1 MANQRILISL
11 ASRRMDKDATC
22 PLVIITRPGFNRLR
36 EEFAQQRSD
45 RGGGLP
51 ACYSYLQFISERR
64 RSPPTNAMVLTGRC
78 FNACDWT
85 DLKL

>member
-45 RGGGLP
+45 RGGGYPLATAIYSSFRNAVGAHPRMQWFLQGDVSTP
-51 ACYSYLQFISERR
+51 AI
-64 RSPPTNAMVLTGRC
+64 GRI
-78 FNACDWT
+78 
-85 DLKL
+85 